1 MSKKKLKKMCGKC
14 DWWDPPDPGV
24 CDILHSAGTC
34 RDALDRAGA
43 VVPFARAVVPFAI
56 NLVVLGV
63 YSHGGKNCP
72 CFKPKEKT
80 DE

>member
-1 MSKKKLKKMCGKC
+1 MSKKKISKRCGNC
-14 DWWDPPDPGV
+14 DWWDPPNPGV
-24 CDILHSAGTC
+24 RDILHSAGTC

-43 VVPFARAVVPFAI
+43 VVPFAI
-56 NLVVLGV
+56 NLDVLGV